1 MAEEKKKKKKQGGEG
16 GQAKLLSIQPEESAV
31 PIDTSGWP
39 LLLKNYGNMLVRT
52 GHYTPLPFGCSPLSR
67 AIADHML
74 YGIINLDKP
83 VNPSSHE
90 VVSWIKRIMNCE
102 KTGHSGTLDPKVS
115 GCLLVCLNRATRLV
129 KAQQSAG
136 KEYVCIVRFHSD
148 IGGAAKVQRAL
159 DMLTGACFQRPP
171 VISAVKRQLRVRTI
185 YEAKLIEYN
194 AKRHM
199 AIFWTSCEAGTYIR
213 TMCVHMGLILGV
225 GAHMAELRRVR
236 SGVLD
241 ENKYMSTMHDVLDAQ
256 FMYEN
261 LRDEKY
267 LRRVVIPLELLLTTY
282 PRLVVK
288 DSAVNAICYGAQ
300 LMIPGVLRFDKNI
313 EVGSEIVMMTT
324 KGEAIA
330 TGIAQMTT
338 AVISSVDHGVVAV
351 IKRVI
356 MERDTYNMRWGFGP
370 RASDKKKLILAGKL
384 TEKGKPNEKT
394 PRAWLL
400 GQGRWSWL
408 PKLSAAADADEKTVE
423 EPKAKRKREP
433 QAEEAAAGEEEAE
446 EPKKKKKK
454 DKQQGQAAD

>member
-1 MAEEKKKKKKQGGEG
+1 MAEGLKKKKSKAIEDPR
-16 GQAKLLSIQPEESAV
+16 AKLYIQPEENAK
-31 PIDTSGWP
+31 PIDTSKWP
-39 LLLKNYGNMLVRT
+39 LLLKNYGNLLVRT
-52 GHYTPLPFGCSPLSR
+52 GHYTPLPFGSSPLSR
-67 AIADHML
+67 PLDHYLL

-90 VVSWIKRIMNCE
+90 VVSWIKRIMKLE

-136 KEYVCIVRFHSD
+136 KEYVAIARFHADVGSSS
-148 IGGAAKVQRAL
+148 KVQQGL

-194 AKRHM
+194 KKRQM

-213 TMCVHMGLILGV
+213 TMCVHLGLMLGC
-225 GAHMAELRRVR
+225 GSHMQELRRVR

-241 ENKYMSTMHDVLDAQ
+241 ENKFVSTMHDVLDAQ
-256 FMYEN
+256 FMYDT

-267 LRRVVIPLELLLTTY
+267 MRRTVMPLELILTNY
-282 PRLVVK
+282 PRIVVK

-300 LMIPGVLRFDKNI
+300 LMIPGVLRFEKSI
-313 EVGSEIVMMTT
+313 EVGAEIVMMTT

-338 AVISSVDHGVVAV
+338 AVIASVDHGCVAV

-356 MERDTYNMRWGFGP
+356 MERDTYNMRWGYGP

-384 TEKGKPNEKT
+384 TDKGKPNEKT
-394 PRAWLL
+394 PRNWLL

-408 PKLSAAADADEKTVE
+408 PKMTGEDEAAADAPVK
-423 EPKAKRKREP
+423 KRKKSSV
-433 QAEEAAAGEEEAE
+433 GEEEEA
-446 EPKKKKKK
+446 PVKKKKKK
-454 DKQQGQAAD
+454 VEEE

>member
-1 MAEEKKKKKKQGGEG
+1 MTDVVQKKKKDKAADPR
-16 GQAKLLSIQPEESAV
+16 AKLFIQPEENAA
-31 PIDTSGWP
+31 PIDTSKWP
-39 LLLKNYGNMLVRT
+39 LLLKNYDRLLVRT

-67 AIADHML
+67 PLDAYLL

-90 VVSWIKRIMNCE
+90 VVSWIKRIMKLE

-136 KEYVCIVRFHSD
+136 KEYVAIARFHGD
-148 IGGAAKVQRAL
+148 IKSSAKVQAGL
-159 DMLTGACFQRPP
+159 DMLSGACFQRPP
-171 VISAVKRQLRVRTI
+171 VISAVKRQLRIRTI

-194 AKRHM
+194 TKRHM
-199 AIFWTSCEAGTYIR
+199 AIFWVSCEAGTYIR
-213 TMCVHMGLILGV
+213 TMCVHLGLMLGC
-225 GAHMAELRRVR
+225 GAHMEELRRVR

-241 ENKYMSTMHDVLDAQ
+241 ENKHMATMHDVLDGQ
-256 FMYEN
+256 FLYET

-267 LRRVVIPLELLLTTY
+267 IRRIVMPLELLLTTF
-282 PRLVVK
+282 PRIVVK

-300 LMIPGVLRFDKNI
+300 LMLPGVLRFERNV
-313 EVGSEIVMMTT
+313 EVGCEIIMMTT
-324 KGEAIA
+324 KGEAVA

-338 AVISSVDHGVVAV
+338 SVMASVDHGVVAV

-408 PKLSAAADADEKTVE
+408 PKMTGEADDDK
-423 EPKAKRKREP
+423 KRK
-433 QAEEAAAGEEEAE
+433 AGEEDVEEA
-446 EPKKKKKK
+446 PIKKKKKK
-454 DKQQGQAAD
+454 MVEEE

>member
-1 MAEEKKKKKKQGGEG
+1 MGIKK
-16 GQAKLLSIQPEESAV
+16 
-31 PIDTSGWP
+31 
-39 LLLKNYGNMLVRT
+39 
-52 GHYTPLPFGCSPLSR
+52 
-67 AIADHML
+67 
-74 YGIINLDKP
+74 
-83 VNPSSHE
+83 
-90 VVSWIKRIMNCE
+90 IMGCE

-148 IGGAAKVQRAL
+148 VGGASKIQRAL
-159 DMLTGACFQRPP
+159 DMLSGACFQRPP

-185 YEAKLIEYN
+185 YEAKVIEYN
-194 AKRHM
+194 AKRQM
-199 AIFWTSCEAGTYIR
+199 VIFWTSCEAGTYVR
-213 TMCVHMGLILGV
+213 TMCVHLGLMLGV
-225 GAHMAELRRVR
+225 GAHMQELRRVR

-241 ENKYMSTMHDVLDAQ
+241 ENRYQVTMHDVLDAQ
-256 FMYEN
+256 YMYEN

-267 LRRVVIPLELLLTTY
+267 LRRTVMPLELILTNF
-282 PRLVVK
+282 PRIVVK
-288 DSAVNAICYGAQ
+288 DSAVNAVCYGAQ
-300 LMIPGVLRFDKNI
+300 LMIPGVLRFEKSI

-338 AVISSVDHGVVAV
+338 SMIASVDHGVVAV

-370 RASDKKKLILAGKL
+370 RATDKKKLILAGRL

-400 GQGRWSWL
+400 GQGRWSYL
-408 PKLSAAADADEKTVE
+408 PKLTGKDDEGVE
-423 EPKAKRKREP
+423 EPVKKRKKM
-433 QAEEAAAGEEEAE
+433 ADDGEAPPE
-446 EPKKKKKK
+446 KKKTKK
-454 DKQQGQAAD
+454 QADE